1 MKKLITSICIIL
13 TMLFC
18 SLPAYAYTATDVA
31 DMLTFSEIS
40 FEENTAVTYD
50 LAFIT
55 KFKGFDIEWSITDG
69 ADVVSER
76 GVITR
81 PGIGETAK
89 TATITANISLGGDVA
104 QKSFEITVL
113 PYQNESEILEKV
125 KYELTFDK
133 LSGETLEAVSSDLQL
148 PSTLGYGTHITW
160 SSSDNAILRIV
171 PDGADYKGVVSN
183 AYFMDGVHYVFLTA
197 TIYLGDSFAQKQFYI
212 HTKEQTFSHTYTA
225 TLSGVA
231 DQFDKLFLQNNNVL
245 AIRDDLV
252 LPEIEGATIIYTTTD
267 PTVISKEGKVT
278 RSVDS
283 DEVVSFRV
291 TFNNGFENTHKI
303 YSLIVKAAGDEDIAT
318 LIEEDLK
325 WAVETLK
332 ASNSL
337 GSVTTNLSLPTS
349 GPNGTRIEW
358 SSSNTSALANDGKV
372 TRQVTDTTL
381 TLGVKVYFA
390 EKSRQ
395 DSVNITVKALPSTVT
410 GGVPTGGTSNGGGT
424 AGLNPGGYDTP
435 ATEIAGRYTDVPM
448 SHWAYNAIE
457 YLSGE
462 KIIDGMGDGIYNPNG
477 LITREAFTK
486 ILITAM
492 DTSTEMYNVPFVD
505 IDESHWAYPYVS
517 TGAAIGI
524 IKGIENDVFG
534 TGMSITRQDICTLI
548 YRAYFPVE
556 TAGDNTDFCN
566 DYNNISDYA
575 KTAVSVMYKNGL
587 LQGDDDG
594 NFNPQN
600 PATRAEVA
608 MIFYRLLN
616 K

>member
-1 MKKLITSICIIL
+1 MKKIIASVCIL
-13 TMLFC
+13 LMTVFC
-18 SLPAYAYTATDVA
+18 SISAYAYTAAEVA

-40 FEENTAVTYD
+40 FEEKTAVTYD
-50 LAFIT
+50 LAFIR
-55 KFKGFDIEWSITDG
+55 KFKGFDIEWSVTEG
-69 ADVVSER
+69 TDVVSDT
-76 GVITR
+76 GAITR
-81 PGIGETAK
+81 PGVGEMPK
-89 TATITANISLGGDVA
+89 NATITATISLEGDTA
-104 QKSFEITVL
+104 QKSFEVTVL
-113 PYQNESEILEKV
+113 PYENESEILEKV
-125 KYELTFDK
+125 KYELTFDR
-133 LSGETLEAVSSDLQL
+133 LSGESIETVSSDLTL
-148 PSTLGYGTHITW
+148 PSTLGYGTHIIW
-160 SSSDNAILRIV
+160 SSSDNAILRII
-171 PDGADYKGVVSN
+171 PDGTDYKGIVSN
-183 AYFMDGVHYVFLTA
+183 AYFTDGIHSVFLTA

-212 HTKEQTFSHTYTA
+212 RTKEQTFSHTYTA

-231 DQFDKLFLQNNNVL
+231 EKFDKLFLQNNNVL
-245 AIRDDLV
+245 AIREDLV
-252 LPEIEGATIIYTTTD
+252 LPEIDGATITYTTTD
-267 PTVISKEGKVT
+267 PSVITTEGKVT

-358 SSSNTSALANDGKV
+358 SSSNTAALANDGKV
-372 TRQVTDTTL
+372 TRQSADTTL
-381 TLGVKVYFA
+381 TLSVKVYFA
-390 EKSRQ
+390 EESRQ

-410 GGVPTGGTSNGGGT
+410 GGIPTDGTSNGGGT
-424 AGLNPGGYDTP
+424 AGLSPGGYDTP
-435 ATEIAGRYTDVPM
+435 AATSTRYTDVPM
-448 SHWAYNAIE
+448 THWAYNAIE
-457 YLSGE
+457 YLTEE

-486 ILITAM
+486 VLITAM
-492 DTSTEMYNVPFVD
+492 DTPTEMYNAPFVD

-517 TGAAIGI
+517 TGSAIGI
-524 IKGIENDVFG
+524 IKGIEDDVFG

-556 TAGDNTDFCN
+556 TARNDTDFCN
-566 DYNNISDYA
+566 DYSNISDYA
-575 KTAVSVMYKNGL
+575 KTAVSVMYENGL
-587 LQGDDDG
+587 LQGDDNG